1 MDAINPTNPDVKK
14 KAIINGVILGIIS
27 LVLSIIS
34 LYILKSATSLMT
46 SSVINFFV
54 NYIIFLAVA
63 ILFTIQLRKAIG
75 GYWSFSTALKNIF
88 IMLAIAA
95 VIGTVGIGIFNMV
108 NPNVQIE
115 AIENTQNLTIE
126 MMEANNMA
134 DDQIDTMLEGLD
146 QQKESLANMSF
157 GQNLKG
163 LAISLVLYFVLAL
176 ILAAIFKKEKPLFRT
191 PAAPSD
197 EAHPWQNNNNV

>member
-1 MDAINPTNPDVKK
+1 MDAINPTTPDVKK

>member
-1 MDAINPTNPDVKK
+1 MDAINPTTPDVKK

-75 GYWSFSTALKNIF
+75 GYWNFSTALKNIF